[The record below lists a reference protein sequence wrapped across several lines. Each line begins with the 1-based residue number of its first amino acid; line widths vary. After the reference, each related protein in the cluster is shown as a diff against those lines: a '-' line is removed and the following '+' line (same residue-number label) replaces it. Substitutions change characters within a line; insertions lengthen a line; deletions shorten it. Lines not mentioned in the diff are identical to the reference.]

1 MPISAEVI
9 AAIISA
15 LGSAGS
21 AAISKKTDAPSD
33 SASILDWTYPGD
45 DHSQRPSYNEG
56 GTAYQ
61 FMSSHFKKPSPDVP
75 EDRKVYDENGRLLG
89 WFDNAG
95 PAKSGFAG
103 KGFTSKRDAFIHA
116 QQSPY
121 QMNRGTEG
129 EMWMGQRENIFRQDL
144 DFANREAANSLS
156 IRKHQFD
163 DNLLM
168 DRKKARW
175 DYSTMN
181 QLRGENLAD
190 TQMLQERHWSWQQA
204 HAGEEG
210 QAFRARM
217 QAQYP
222 GASTWDLLSGG
233 TASGAGPGAVPG
245 LPGMP
250 PPSAG
255 TARSGPDPAALSA
268 KLAANSSMMQT
279 MVNAKLQQQQM
290 AMQEGIAK
298 RTALIQFMNTA
309 IAGAKTPTDIMARAA
324 AAKLATKQGV
334 TEDFRPG
341 LLHEQA
347 SEAASG
353 ASRNDAQ
360 AALADAQRAKTLIE
374 SRNAKFGRKFE
385 QWRNVAKE
393 PGLRDMLQL
402 MLGDNAGKLYEL
414 FRSSSI
420 R

>member
-1 MPISAEVI
+1 MRLVMRHLYLIG
-9 AAIISA
+9 
-15 LGSAGS
+15 LN
-21 AAISKKTDAPSD
+21 
-33 SASILDWTYPGD
+33 PGD

-116 QQSPY
+116 QESPY

-210 QAFRARM
+210 QAFVLVCKR
-217 QAQYP
+217 
-222 GASTWDLLSGG
+222 SILELL
-233 TASGAGPGAVPG
+233 
-245 LPGMP
+245 L
-250 PPSAG
+250 
-255 TARSGPDPAALSA
+255 
-268 KLAANSSMMQT
+268 
-279 MVNAKLQQQQM
+279 
-290 AMQEGIAK
+290 GIYFLVVLLLVLVLVLFLVFPVC
-298 RTALIQFMNTA
+298 RRLLLVLLVLVLILRLF
-309 IAGAKTPTDIMARAA
+309 
-324 AAKLATKQGV
+324 
-334 TEDFRPG
+334 
-341 LLHEQA
+341 LLNWQLILY
-347 SEAASG
+347 
-353 ASRNDAQ
+353 DA
-360 AALADAQRAKTLIE
+360 
-374 SRNAKFGRKFE
+374 
-385 QWRNVAKE
+385 
-393 PGLRDMLQL
+393 
-402 MLGDNAGKLYEL
+402 DNG
-414 FRSSSI
+414 
-420 R
+420 